1 MVTVV
6 VLGQTLRQLVDED
19 ELELEVGGPTT
30 VRALLEANTEKMGG
44 LLALLNKGEIMLT
57 VNRKVGALESTP
69 VVLPGTVCDGSSVA
83 FQRGA
88 CDPGARSRLPRDQC

>member
-57 VNRKVGALESTP
+57 VNRKVGALEST
-69 VVLPGTVCDGSSVA
+69 VRDGDTIKLTHN
-83 FQRGA
+83 FNPTYEGA
-88 CDPGARSRLPRDQC
+88 TWQNP